1 MTLETLKVLKDGAVL
16 FVEISSSPMN
26 LLGPALVRDLVS

>member
-1 MTLETLKVLKDGAVL
+1 MTLETLEVRKYGAVL
-16 FVEISSSPMN
+16 FVEISSPPMS